1 MSQACLNLSSP
12 CRFYPLCMSIGTR
25 LRQLRKENHLTQDQV
40 AEICEVTKS
49 MVSFWESGTNQPT
62 IEKLLRL
69 RTRLDFSMD
78 WLITG
83 QIADYSTRMRPAVK
97 SLLRVAENLPDQ
109 AVNALTREGTTYAE
123 LLGDKHGVNVDK
135 AA

>member
-1 MSQACLNLSSP
+1 
-12 CRFYPLCMSIGTR
+12 
-25 LRQLRKENHLTQDQV
+25 
-40 AEICEVTKS
+40 

-69 RTRLDFSMD
+69 RTRLEFSMD

-83 QIADYSTRMRPAVK
+83 EIEDYSTRMRPAVK

-123 LLGDKHGVNVDK
+123 LLGDKHGVNANK